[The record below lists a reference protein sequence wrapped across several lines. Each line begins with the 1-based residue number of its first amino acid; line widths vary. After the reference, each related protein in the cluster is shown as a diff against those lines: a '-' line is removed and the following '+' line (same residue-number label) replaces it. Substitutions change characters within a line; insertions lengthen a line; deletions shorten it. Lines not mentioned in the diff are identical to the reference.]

1 MTSEELAKL
10 PHVQWN
16 LDNIEDIERLLSP
29 FETRMRQDGDDLY
42 IQGWAGLN
50 LLLHPGD
57 CLVIDTSDH
66 GDTLGVLR
74 ALLTSEVMH

>member
-1 MTSEELAKL
+1 MNQAELAKL
-10 PHVQWN
+10 PHAQWK
-16 LDNIEDIERLLSP
+16 LDNLAEIERLLEP

-57 CLVIDTSDH
+57 CLVVDTDTN
-66 GDTLGVLR
+66 GDRLGVLR
-74 ALLTSEVMH
+74 ALLTTEILH